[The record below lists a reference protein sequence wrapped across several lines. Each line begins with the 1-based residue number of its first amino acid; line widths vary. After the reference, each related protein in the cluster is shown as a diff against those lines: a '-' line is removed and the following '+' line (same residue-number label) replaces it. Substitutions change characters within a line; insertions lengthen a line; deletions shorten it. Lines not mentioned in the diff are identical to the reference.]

1 MYDLTEDSD
10 NEGLDS
16 KTVDDGGEIESETD
30 ESMKVGFKII
40 REVNYSD
47 PLFCVRNRNPYR
59 NVILDKKDRLNKV
72 SAQMK
77 ESNPF
82 FFFFLEFKCTITR
95 SSKLAEQ
102 VQFPFE
108 SVYPS
113 SSCCRVDCITTFQY
127 S

>member
-1 MYDLTEDSD
+1 MYDLTEDSH
-10 NEGLDS
+10 NESLAS

-47 PLFCVRNRNPYR
+47 PVFCVRNRNPYR

-77 ESNPF
+77 GYDPF
-82 FFFFLEFKCTITR
+82 IFFGVYLYYN
-95 SSKLAEQ
+95 Q
-102 VQFPFE
+102 VKQTDRT
-108 SVYPS
+108 SVIS
-113 SSCCRVDCITTFQY
+113 F
-127 S
+127 